1 MTVEIR
7 TNGGCTTMYEPLL
20 ARIRSE
26 FVEMPGLH
34 LTLPQA
40 QRLWELDERTCR
52 EILTALVDMRFLARR
67 RNGSFARAPAGG

>member
-7 TNGGCTTMYEPLL
+7 TNGGWTTKHERLL

-40 QRLWELDERTCR
+40 QRLWGLDERTCR
-52 EILTALVDMRFLARR
+52 EILNALVDMRFLARR
-67 RNGSFARAPAGG
+67 RNGSFVRAPAGD

>member
-7 TNGGCTTMYEPLL
+7 TMTGWATRHEKLL
-20 ARIRSE
+20 RRVRGE

-40 QRLWELDERTCR
+40 QRLWGLDERTCR

-67 RNGSFARAPAGG
+67 RDGSFARAPA